1 MVTKEEFQEIGKK
14 YGLTIYESIFSGF
27 LTYVKDGMAISVYDR
42 ENKIV
47 GVNTKIFMGRVYD
60 TKVVNNTKEL
70 ENELQTTLKHLKEY
84 KIRQKIDRIKED
96 FE

>member
-1 MVTKEEFQEIGKK
+1 MNEEEFQEIGKK
-14 YGLTIYESIFSGF
+14 YGLTIYESLSGNF
-27 LTYVKDGMAISVYDR
+27 LTYVKDGMYVSVYDR

-47 GVNTKIFMGRVYD
+47 KFCIGIPYKTTI
-60 TKVVNNTKEL
+60 VVNNTKEL

-84 KIRQKIDRIKED
+84 KICQKMDRMKED